1 MVGTATFSWWHRL
14 HRCIGLPSS
23 YPGTGVEEEERSTV
37 PGLGA
42 GLAGDVEGEEVRSI
56 EDLDRGTNQITSHE
70 VRQSSDRKGSVGHR
84 AGRKLED
91 YLRFC
96 GLLFAVMFSHMH
108 YESLITPRP
117 HVGT

>member
-1 MVGTATFSWWHRL
+1 MA
-14 HRCIGLPSS
+14 SS
-23 YPGTGVEEEERSTV
+23 SQVYRSTFKL
-37 PGLGA
+37 PRDRSGGRGEEHCPRA
-42 GLAGDVEGEEVRSI
+42 GGWPAGDVEGEEVRSI

-70 VRQSSDRKGSVGHR
+70 VRQSSDRKGSVEHR
-84 AGRKLED
+84 AGRKLGD
-91 YLRFC
+91 YLHFC